1 MSGEDFRVDPESL
14 RAAASTLHGHADEV
28 ESHGRTLSARTEGRV
43 GHGAIGEVADTLV
56 KRAMRAVSEGAT
68 QAVRDFHRGTAV
80 GLAGDQDGIGSLY
93 RHTWRTRLP
102 YNLVF
107 DLRTARLER
116 PHLIEATTAGE
127 LEGTGRWQLS
137 STPARTRAVNEWR
150 VRTAKSWM
158 NLVAPIA
165 RPVFAWNH
173 AALMRSGRLD
183 LQRLLDERM
192 VAQGGRPD
200 QVI

>member
-1 MSGEDFRVDPESL
+1 MSSNQYSFTTAWILQAPIDTVWD
-14 RAAASTLHGHADEV
+14 ALHEV
-28 ESHGRTLSARTEGRV
+28 ERWPDWWTY
-43 GHGAIGEVADTLV
+43 VASVV
-56 KRAMRAVSEGAT
+56 KLE
-68 QAVRDFHRGTAV
+68 
-80 GLAGDQDGIGSLY
+80 AGDQDGIGSLY